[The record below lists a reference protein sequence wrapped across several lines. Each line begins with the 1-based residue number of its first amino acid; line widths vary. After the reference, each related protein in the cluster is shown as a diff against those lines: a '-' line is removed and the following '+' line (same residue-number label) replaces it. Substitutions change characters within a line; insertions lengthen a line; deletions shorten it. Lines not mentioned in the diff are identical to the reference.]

1 MGRTAVLY
9 HGRAMRP
16 TAADILGLVR
26 APFLLLNF
34 SCVAAGAATAYWR
47 TGNVDWKDALL
58 ALAGAVLAHA
68 SVNSLNEYSDF
79 ATGVD
84 AHTRRTPFSGGSG
97 TLQRRPRLAG
107 FALGIGLSGAALTA
121 LIGLYFILTR
131 GYAIL
136 PLGLL
141 GLAIVLLYTPWLT
154 RSPALCLVAPGL
166 GFGTAMV
173 MGTDLV
179 LGGTWSRAGFAAS
192 LVPFFLVSNLLLLNQ
207 FPDLAADRA
216 AGRRNIVTEHGL
228 RSGAWVYTLF
238 QAGAYLSIA
247 LATLLRILPP
257 LSLLVLITVPLAVR
271 TSLGAFRDA
280 RSAAR
285 LLPALGLNVVINLA
299 TPLLLAAGLV
309 LSR

>member
-1 MGRTAVLY
+1 MK
-9 HGRAMRP
+9 P
-16 TAADILGLVR
+16 TAGDILGLVR
-26 APFLLLNF
+26 APFLLLNL

-47 TGNVDWKDALL
+47 TGNISWKDAVL
-58 ALAGAVLAHA
+58 ALVGAVLAHA

-79 ATGVD
+79 RTGVD
-84 AHTRRTPFSGGSG
+84 SRTSRTPFSGGSG
-97 TLQRRPRLAG
+97 TLQKRPALAPWAMRIGLG
-107 FALGIGLSGAALTA
+107 FAGITA
-121 LIGLYFILTR
+121 LIGLYFILSR
-131 GYAIL
+131 GYAII

-141 GLAIVLLYTPWLT
+141 GLVVVLLYTPWLT
-154 RSPALCLVAPGL
+154 RIPALGLAAPGL

-179 LGGTWSRAGFAAS
+179 LGGGASASGFAAS

-207 FPDLAADRA
+207 FPDRTADRA
-216 AGRRNIVTEHGL
+216 AGRRNVVTEYGL
-228 RSGAWVYTLF
+228 RSGAWIYTVF
-238 QAGAYLSIA
+238 QAGAYLSVVTA
-247 LATLLRILPP
+247 VSLRILPP
-257 LSLLVLITVPLAVR
+257 LSLLALLTVPLAIR

-299 TPLLLAAGLV
+299 TPLLLAVGLV